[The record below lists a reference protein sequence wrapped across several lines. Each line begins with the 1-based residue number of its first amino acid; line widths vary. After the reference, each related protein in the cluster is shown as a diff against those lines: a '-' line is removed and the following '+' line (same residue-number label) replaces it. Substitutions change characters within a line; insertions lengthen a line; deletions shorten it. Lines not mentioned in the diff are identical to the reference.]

1 MFISLYN
8 NVNICV
14 DHSLEIFNTGMY
26 VFSYMRQQLA
36 KKKKTTELFGSTAK
50 TAFTLINSMTK
61 TFVSLFHT

>member
-26 VFSYMRQQLA
+26 VFSYTRQQLV
-36 KKKKTTELFGSTAK
+36 KKKKATELFGSTAK
-50 TAFTLINSMTK
+50 TVFTLINSMTK
-61 TFVSLFHT
+61 IFDSLFHT